1 MSTNKDLLKFIRNS
15 ATAFQAV
22 ETVKEM
28 LNDKGFTELREG
40 DSWKIEK
47 KGKYYTTRN
56 DSSLIAF
63 EIPSGEAERYKEL
76 KDAASMF
83 DYDMMQ
89 ELLDK

>member
-47 KGKYYTTRN
+47 KGKT
-56 DSSLIAF
+56 S
-63 EIPSGEAERYKEL
+63 
-76 KDAASMF
+76 
-83 DYDMMQ
+83 
-89 ELLDK
+89 